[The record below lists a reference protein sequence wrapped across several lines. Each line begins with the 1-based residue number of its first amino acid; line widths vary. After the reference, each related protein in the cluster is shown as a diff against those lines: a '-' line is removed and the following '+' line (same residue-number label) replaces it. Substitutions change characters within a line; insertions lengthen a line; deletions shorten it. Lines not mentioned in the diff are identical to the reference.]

1 MAPAAPTP
9 AAPAA
14 PTGRGRIAS
23 THAYP
28 RRPEWVSRVDLVYER
43 GAPWAAQVRRLVGDV
58 AARYELLILDGS
70 IGIASRSP
78 DLASAALIARRRRP
92 PRIMLT
98 ECNWK
103 PGSGASRV
111 LRHIG
116 IRAVDRA
123 VVRYCVYTTAE
134 LEAFPPRWAVDP
146 GKMAFTPFYY
156 HLSDEELAQPP
167 IAGRHVFSGGDSLR
181 DYATLAEVARNL
193 PAIPFR
199 IASATTRLDSPPPN
213 VEVGRVPHAEYIQL
227 VRSAAVLVVPLRA
240 GVIRTAGLETFLTGM
255 ALGKLIIT
263 TDSPGIRDYVDD
275 RRTGLIVPPG
285 DAGAMT
291 EAIAWAVDE
300 ANADEVAR
308 IAAAGRESAR
318 RDFSPD
324 AYVARLL
331 EIAEEVLA

>member
-1 MAPAAPTP
+1 MSSAPPTP
-9 AAPAA
+9 AASAGPA
-14 PTGRGRIAS
+14 GRARIAS

-28 RRPEWVSRVDLVYER
+28 RRPEWVSRVDVVYR
-43 GAPWAAQVRRLVGDV
+43 PGDSWSAQVRRLVGDV
-58 AARYELLILDGS
+58 ASRYELMILDGS
-70 IGIASRSP
+70 IGIPRSP
-78 DLASAALIARRRRP
+78 ELASAALIARRRRP
-92 PRIMLT
+92 PGLMLT

-103 PGSGASRV
+103 PGSGSSRL

-123 VVRYCVYTTAE
+123 VVRYCVYTTDE
-134 LEAFPPRWAVDP
+134 LEAFPRRWGVDP
-146 GKMAFTPFYY
+146 DKMAFTPFYY
-156 HLSDEELAQPP
+156 HLSDEELAQAP
-167 IAGRHVFSGGDSLR
+167 IAGDHVFSGGDSLR
-181 DYATLAEVARNL
+181 DYETLAEVARRL
-193 PAIPFR
+193 PSIPFR
-199 IASATTRLDSPPPN
+199 IASATAHLESVPGN

-275 RRTGLIVPPG
+275 HRTGLIVPPG
-285 DAGAMT
+285 DAAAMT
-291 EAIAWAVDE
+291 EAIAWAVDP

-331 EIAEEVLA
+331 EIADEALA